1 MQLYSIFSRNWKMNL
16 KITLNV
22 IALLLT
28 FSALTHNDTA
38 IAETSDLIVESVG
51 VNKTTVTTGERFQL
65 NARIWNQ
72 GKAASS
78 ATTLHYYLS
87 TDGSLSTE
95 DTAVASDSVASLLG
109 KGKHPTRRRAE
120 MSETLTAPDTP
131 GVHYYGVCIA
141 GATNES
147 DTSNNCSQAIAMT
160 VEAPPP
166 TPAPSQEAVP
176 IPRPEGPD
184 LTIIAGRVDRSTIK
198 LYQGVRLHITIENRG
213 RQEAAATT
221 IRYYRSL
228 DATISTDDTELR
240 AATVGQIG
248 AGQSIATWSLL
259 PGPTAL
265 GVYYYGAR
273 VDGVASEVDTA
284 NNASAAYEITVEHQG
299 GPVLIASGTIPT
311 QSLDVGGTPIVVDV
325 SGNFV
330 GIVETWTA
338 SSDKTDVVTVSMSG
352 SEVTL
357 TAVGEG
363 WATVTVQAI
372 RGDLVAKHTFYVSVG
387 GVAVPEPTV
396 PETPG
401 PSVPNTPELAVVD
414 PSVPD
419 TSPEVVIPDENLR
432 ARVLYALNA
441 KEGDILTQRS
451 MLRLTRLNGSYDEIN
466 DITGLEHATQLADLA
481 LTHNNISDITL
492 LANLTNLTDL
502 GIGHNEISDIT
513 PLANLTNL
521 TDLWPQFNKISDIT
535 PLANLTNLT
544 ILFIGHNEISDIT
557 PLANL
562 TNLTKLAIG
571 FNKISDITPLANL
584 TNLTDLVLQWNNISD
599 VTPLQNLTNLEVL
612 WLVDNEISDVTP
624 LQNLTN
630 LKKLAIAENNI
641 SDFTQFANMT
651 HLRELWLGGSTLS
664 DLTPL
669 QNLTN
674 LTFLHLSYSDISDL
688 TPLEGLTN
696 LTELFLVDNEIS
708 DVTSLEGLTSL
719 KVLALDG
726 NPIENGDDE
735 ALAPLRRLKEKN
747 PSILITIDIDAAGSP
762 SIPEL
767 PDETALLSNYPNPF
781 NPETWIPYQL
791 AEAADVTLTIYDLRG
806 VVVRRLAL
814 GHQPAGFYHGRGR
827 AAHWDGRNEIGEKV
841 ASGLYFYTFTAGDFT
856 ATQKLLIRK

>member
-1 MQLYSIFSRNWKMNL
+1 MQLYSIFSHNWKMNF

-28 FSALTHNDTA
+28 FSALTHNNTA
-38 IAETSDLIVESVG
+38 IAETSDLIVESVS
-51 VNKTTVTTGERFQL
+51 VSKTTVTTGERFQL

-87 TDGSLSTE
+87 TDESISTE

-109 KGKHPTRRRAE
+109 RGKHPTRRRVE

-160 VEAPPP
+160 VESPPP
-166 TPAPSQEAVP
+166 PPAASQETVRL
-176 IPRPEGPD
+176 PRPEGPD

-198 LYQGVRLHITIENRG
+198 VGEGVRLHITLENRG
-213 RQEAAATT
+213 RQSAAATT
-221 IRYYRSL
+221 IRYYRSS
-228 DATISTDDTELR
+228 DATISTEDTELR

-248 AGQSIATWSLL
+248 AGQRIATWSLL
-259 PGPTAL
+259 PSPTSL

-273 VDGVASEVDTA
+273 VDGVASEMDTS
-284 NNASAAYEITVEHQG
+284 NNASDAYEITVERQG
-299 GPVLIASGTIPT
+299 GAVLIASGTIAT
-311 QSLDVGGTPIVVDV
+311 QSLDVGGTPIVMDV

-357 TAVGEG
+357 TAVGAG

-372 RGDLVAKHTFYVSVG
+372 RGDLVAKHTFFVSVG

-401 PSVPNTPELAVVD
+401 PTVPNTPGPVVFD

-419 TSPEVVIPDENLR
+419 TSSEVVIPDQKLR
-432 ARVLYALNA
+432 AAVRATLGLE
-441 KEGDILTQRS
+441 EGYTLTQQQ
-451 MLRLTRLNGSYDEIN
+451 MQRLTNLAGSELSVN
-466 DITGLEHATQLADLA
+466 DLTGLEHATQL
-481 LTHNNISDITL
+481 
-492 LANLTNLTDL
+492 TDL
-502 GIGHNEISDIT
+502 SLNGHDVSD
-513 PLANLTNL
+513 L
-521 TDLWPQFNKISDIT
+521 
-535 PLANLTNLT
+535 
-544 ILFIGHNEISDIT
+544 T

-562 TNLTKLAIG
+562 TNLTKLG
-571 FNKISDITPLANL
+571 LQGNNISDLTPLQNL
-584 TNLTDLVLQWNNISD
+584 TNLKYLNINRNNESLSDL
-599 VTPLQNLTNLEVL
+599 TPLQNLTNLEDLWFGRQSITDLTPLSNLTNLKNLVLQRNKISDITPLQNLTKLERL
-612 WLVDNEISDVTP
+612 WLVGNEISDVTP

-630 LKKLAIAENNI
+630 LKELSLARNNI

-651 HLRELWLGGSTLS
+651 HLTELWLGSSTLS

-719 KVLALDG
+719 KILALEE
-726 NPIENGDDE
+726 NPIESGTDE
-735 ALAPLRRLKEKN
+735 DLAPPPQAQREQ
-747 PSILITIDIDAAGSP
+747 SEYID
-762 SIPEL
+762 
-767 PDETALLSNYPNPF
+767 Y
-781 NPETWIPYQL
+781 Y
-791 AEAADVTLTIYDLRG
+791 
-806 VVVRRLAL
+806 
-814 GHQPAGFYHGRGR
+814 
-827 AAHWDGRNEIGEKV
+827 
-841 ASGLYFYTFTAGDFT
+841 
-856 ATQKLLIRK
+856 